1 MILTQAMW
9 EVQAIR
15 NVDRE
20 KLLMKD
26 GEVYKSK
33 GLVHRNRVGFIV
45 SWARDVERLRIH

>member
-15 NVDRE
+15 NVDQE

-26 GEVYKSK
+26 GAPYRSM

-45 SWARDVERLRIH
+45 SRARDVERLRIQ